1 MELNKI
7 YEEMIKSEPTMNLG
21 FRGLMEQY
29 LKAQDYHHAFIYG
42 EKLFNNN
49 PYIEKI
55 YDTLVNIIAKTNNW
69 QQLILLSD
77 KAYSKKI
84 IDKNTYSENKSIALY
99 EISKVKQLSDPKDA
113 TSLMKKALNLRKNF
127 PPYIK
132 LYLELLTQQKEYNIA
147 KKYFKKLGKKI
158 HILNIN
164 IY

>member
-1 MELNKI
+1 
-7 YEEMIKSEPTMNLG
+7 MIKSEPTMNLG

-69 QQLILLSD
+69 QQLLLLSD

-84 IDKNTYSENKSIALY
+84 IDKNTYSENKSIACLLY
-99 EISKVKQLSDPKDA
+99 
-113 TSLMKKALNLRKNF
+113 TSPR
-127 PPYIK
+127 PRDR
-132 LYLELLTQQKEYNIA
+132 
-147 KKYFKKLGKKI
+147 G
-158 HILNIN
+158 
-164 IY
+164 